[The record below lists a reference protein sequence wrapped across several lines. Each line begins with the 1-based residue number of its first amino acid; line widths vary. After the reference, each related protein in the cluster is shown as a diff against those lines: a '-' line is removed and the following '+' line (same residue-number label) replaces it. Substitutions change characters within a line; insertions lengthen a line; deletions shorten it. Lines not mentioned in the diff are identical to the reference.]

1 MKILFIAPLPPPI
14 TGHSLVS
21 QVLLD
26 YVIQK
31 DDVFIVNLSKESLKE
46 GVGGLKRIIQVLNI
60 FFKIYRGKKDSDAIY
75 LTISESF
82 AGNLKDLLIYFI
94 CFNKLDK
101 FHIHLHGGSIK
112 KLLWD
117 KYNFIF
123 KVNKFFIKR
132 LGGVIVSGQS
142 HLEIFNN
149 LISETRIK
157 IIPNFAQ
164 EGLFISDSKFES
176 KFKVLDPIR
185 LLYVGGL
192 IELKGYFELTK
203 AFIEL
208 PKEIKKQF
216 VFDIA
221 GKFESEA
228 AESNFLK
235 LVNIHEGITY
245 HGIID
250 DATKNLLFASAHIFC
265 LPTSFLE
272 GQPIS
277 ILEAYASGCLVLTTP
292 QPGIL
297 DIFENNVNGF
307 IISDRSVEEVQKA
320 LIFVF
325 ERILEIKEIANYNK
339 NFAYNNYRLEK
350 YVTSVRDSFEILN

>member
-21 QVLLD
+21 KFFLD
-26 YVIQK
+26 YIAQK
-31 DDVFIVNLSKESLKE
+31 DDVFVVDFSKESLKE
-46 GVGGLKRIIQVLNI
+46 GVGGWKRIIQVLNI
-60 FFKIYRGKKDSDAIY
+60 FLKIYRGKKESDAIY

-82 AGNLKDLLIYFI
+82 AGNLKDLLIYLI
-94 CFNKLDK
+94 CFNKLGK
-101 FHIHLHGGSIK
+101 FCIHLHGGSIK

-117 KYNFIF
+117 KNNFIF
-123 KVNKFFIKR
+123 NINKFFIKR
-132 LGGVIVSGQS
+132 LGCVIVSGHS
-142 HLEIFNN
+142 HLEIFDN
-149 LISETRIK
+149 LISQTKIK

-164 EGLFISDSKFES
+164 ERLFISDSNFES
-176 KFKVLDPIR
+176 KFKAINPIR

-192 IELKGYFELTK
+192 IEMKGYFELTK

-221 GKFESEA
+221 GRFESEA
-228 AESNFLK
+228 AESNFFK
-235 LVNIHEGITY
+235 LVNSHEGITY

-250 DATKNLLFASAHIFC
+250 EATKELLFASAHIFC

-277 ILEAYASGCLVLTTP
+277 VLEAYASGCLVLTTP

-297 DIFENNVNGF
+297 DIFESNVNGF
-307 IISDRSVEEVQKA
+307 IISDRSVAEVKKA
-320 LIFVF
+320 LIYVF
-325 ERILEIKEIANYNK
+325 ERILEIKEIANHNK
-339 NFAYNNYRLEK
+339 NFAYNNYKLEK
-350 YVTSVRDSFEILN
+350 YVTAVRDSFEILN